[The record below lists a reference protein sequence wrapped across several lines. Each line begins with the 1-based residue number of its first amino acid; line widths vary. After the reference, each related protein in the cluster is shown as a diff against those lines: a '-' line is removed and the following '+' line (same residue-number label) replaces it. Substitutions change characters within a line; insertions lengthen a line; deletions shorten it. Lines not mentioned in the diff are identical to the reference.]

1 MRITI
6 TTIGSRGD
14 VQPYIALGS
23 GLQAAGHTVCVAT
36 HARFETLTTGAG
48 LNFAPV
54 AGDPRTV
61 AFNSDSGK
69 DESGKNL
76 NALRFTRDL
85 LRLLEVSQCELL
97 RGVWSACQNADMVIA
112 SPLGMAFAF
121 HAVDKLG
128 IPVVRAFYDPASPT
142 RHYSAAFVPDTF
154 RLGGRLNLWTHYLSR
169 QLLWLMMQSSANKM
183 RRDVLNLPPLSAR
196 DPFGTMDRQAWPLL
210 YAYSP
215 RVVPRPPDW
224 GNWIHV
230 TGYWFL
236 KRPADWSPP
245 EDLVE
250 FPESGPPPVYVGFG
264 SMPNANPEEST
275 NLVIDALTKAGQRGV
290 LLTGWN
296 GLSRTN
302 VPDDF
307 YVIDEVPHDWLF
319 PRMAAV
325 VHHGGAGTTA
335 EGLRAGV
342 PSLIIPFLV
351 DQPYWGRRVHALGV
365 GPRPILRERLT
376 TDSLARA
383 IHTAVRDPDMGRRAR
398 ALGRQIRSED
408 GVARAVDLLDT
419 YFAAHTG

>member
-1 MRITI
+1 
-6 TTIGSRGD
+6 
-14 VQPYIALGS
+14 
-23 GLQAAGHTVCVAT
+23 
-36 HARFETLTTGAG
+36 
-48 LNFAPV
+48 
-54 AGDPRTV
+54 
-61 AFNSDSGK
+61 
-69 DESGKNL
+69 
-76 NALRFTRDL
+76 
-85 LRLLEVSQCELL
+85 
-97 RGVWSACQNADMVIA
+97 MVIA
-112 SPLGMAFAF
+112 SPLGMVFAF

-128 IPVVRAFYDPASPT
+128 KPVVRAFYAPVSPT
-142 RHYSAAFVPDTF
+142 RYHSAAFVPDAF

-169 QLLWLMMQSSANKM
+169 QLLWLMMRRPAN
-183 RRDVLNLPPLSAR
+183 RLRQGVLELPPLSAR
-196 DPFGTMDRQAWPLL
+196 DPFGRMDQNAWPLL

-215 RVVPRPPDW
+215 CVGPRPLDW

-236 KRPADWSPP
+236 NRPADWYPP
-245 EDLVE
+245 EDLVD
-250 FPESGPPPVYVGFG
+250 FLESGPPPVYVGFG
-264 SMPNANPEEST
+264 SMPSSNPKEST
-275 NLVIDALTKAGQRGV
+275 KLVIDALTKAGQRGV
-290 LLTGWN
+290 LLTGWD
-296 GLSRTN
+296 GLSRAN

-307 YVIDEVPHDWLF
+307 YVIDEAPHDWLF

-342 PSLIIPFLV
+342 PSVIIPFLP

-376 TDSLARA
+376 MDSLAQA
-383 IHTAVRDPDMGRRAR
+383 VHAAVRDPDMRRRAR